1 MANTL
6 LGKSGK
12 QLVYELL
19 VKKNPGL
26 VEKGITIDKLNFG
39 TPAHIPAVETPETQ
53 FTRLNTQLSVQGII
67 EQKNVR

>member
-19 VKKNPGL
+19 VKK
-26 VEKGITIDKLNFG
+26 ESWFG
-39 TPAHIPAVETPETQ
+39 RE
-53 FTRLNTQLSVQGII
+53 RYYN
-67 EQKNVR
+67 R

>member
-26 VEKGITIDKLNFG
+26 VGKVLQSI
-39 TPAHIPAVETPETQ
+39 
-53 FTRLNTQLSVQGII
+53 S
-67 EQKNVR
+67 